1 MKIKTLDD
9 LGSLK
14 KQGLS
19 SIYPHSLKFSVGMAT
34 CGLATGAKKVYDA
47 IQVFLEEN
55 RSDAKLTISGC
66 LGFCQKEPLVDVYQP
81 GMPRLTYGEMTPESV
96 RGLLENT
103 VGGRIEKERLLCK
116 FEREE
121 ILLEDRVWE
130 YDLSKMDGNLQ
141 EVSSYQE
148 LPFFLKQKKFVLRN
162 CGFINPDSI
171 KEYIARGGYR
181 ALYKALNELSAE
193 DIIEEIEK
201 SGLRGRGGAGF
212 PTGRKWD
219 ICRKAQETP
228 KYLICNA
235 DEGDPGA
242 YMDRSVLEG
251 DPHSVLEGMLIGA
264 YGIGASAGYIYVR
277 TEYPLAIERLEH
289 AIKEAQ
295 EYGLLGKDIFNSG
308 FDFTIEI
315 VQGSGA
321 FVCGEETS
329 LIASIEGRSA
339 EPRQRPP
346 FPAESGLWEKPTNIN
361 NVETWANIPVIIAR
375 GGSWFS
381 QFGTEKSKGTKVFS
395 LVGKV
400 NNTGLVE
407 VPMGISLKE
416 IVYDIGGGILE
427 GKKLKAVQTGGP
439 SGGCIPAKLMDL
451 PVDYESLAEARSIM
465 GSGGMI
471 VMDENTC
478 VVDIAKF
485 FLQFTNDESCG
496 KCSICREGSQALL
509 EVLTDISNGDA
520 EEGDVQFLTDLCYAI
535 KDASLCGLGQTLP
548 NPVLSTFEHFREE
561 YKAHIT
567 EQKCLAVVCRNLISY
582 TLDGETCNG
591 CLLCTKNCPQNAITG
606 EKKQPQVITQS
617 QCSKCGVCFDVCNF
631 GAIDKGC
638 IGVKS

>member
-1 MKIKTLDD
+1 
-9 LGSLK
+9 
-14 KQGLS
+14 
-19 SIYPHSLKFSVGMAT
+19 MAT
-34 CGLATGAKKVYDA
+34 CGLATGAKKVYDT
-47 IQVFLEEN
+47 IQHLLEGN
-55 RSDAKLTISGC
+55 GSDAILTKSGC
-66 LGFCQKEPLVDVYQP
+66 LGFCQKEPLVDIYEP
-81 GMPRLTYGEMTPESV
+81 GMPRLTYGEMTPEST
-96 RGLLENT
+96 RELLENII
-103 VGGRIEKERLLCK
+103 GGRISKDHLLCK
-116 FEREE
+116 FEKEVL
-121 ILLEDRVWE
+121 LLEDQIRE
-130 YDLSKMDGNLQ
+130 YDLTKMDGNL
-141 EVSSYQE
+141 EEILLYEE
-148 LPFFLKQKKFVLRN
+148 LPFFSKQKKFVLRN
-162 CGFINPDSI
+162 CGFINPDSLD
-171 KEYIARGGYR
+171 EYIARGGYR
-181 ALYKALNELSAE
+181 ALFKALNEFSAE
-193 DIIEEIEK
+193 EVIEEIK
-201 SGLRGRGGAGF
+201 RSGLRGRGGAGF
-212 PTGRKWD
+212 PTGRKWN
-219 ICRKAQETP
+219 ICRMAQETP
-228 KYLICNA
+228 KYIICNA

-277 TEYPLAIERLEH
+277 TEYPLAIERLMH

-295 EYGLLGKDIFNSG
+295 EHGLLGKNIFNSD

-339 EPRQRPP
+339 EPTQRPP

-361 NVETWANIPVIIAR
+361 NVETWANVPVIIAR
-375 GGSWFS
+375 GGTWFS
-381 QFGTEKSKGTKVFS
+381 QFGTQKSTGTKVFS

-400 NNTGLVE
+400 TNTGLVE

-471 VMDENTC
+471 VMDESTC

-509 EVLTDISNGDA
+509 EVLTDITNGNA
-520 EEGDVQFLTDLCYAI
+520 EEGDVQFLTDLCLAI

-548 NPVLSTFEHFREE
+548 NPVLSTLEHFREE
-561 YKAHIT
+561 YEAHIKA
-567 EQKCLAVVCRNLISY
+567 QKCPAVVCRNLIHY
-582 TLDGETCNG
+582 TIDVQKCNG
-591 CLLCTKNCPQNAITG
+591 CLLCTKNCPLNAITG
-606 EKKQPQVITQS
+606 EKKKPQTITQS
-617 QCSKCGVCFDVCNF
+617 QCSKCGVCFDICNF
-631 GAIDKGC
+631 GAIDKGYS
-638 IGVKS
+638 GVKV